1 MKAFFLRR
9 PVTAAL
15 LIWLADFGI
24 QLLGAALFK
33 VVAPQV
39 PDLIQRLALLLLLCA
54 GTAALVAGLGAWGG
68 VGYNSPSRWRNLHLL
83 WLPLL
88 LSFLPLIGGVQALDA
103 GTIAIFVVGYLAT
116 GFMEEMLFRGVIFS
130 YLRKRGIGRAVA
142 ISSISFGLLHIS
154 RLFIGS
160 APMTVAWQVR
170 FAMCFGVA
178 LCALR
183 LRTGTIWPL
192 ILLHALWDFVL
203 NSAHLP
209 PLLYPVV
216 HLVLLGYGRFLLR
229 RGVALAPADDG
240 DGEEPAEALQ
250 ATGLAAG

>member
-1 MKAFFLRR
+1 MKAFILRR

-15 LIWLADFGI
+15 LIWMVDFGV
-24 QLLGAALFK
+24 QLLGAVLFK
-33 VVAPQV
+33 AVAPQV

-54 GTAALVAGLGAWGG
+54 GTAALVAGLGAWGK

-116 GFMEEMLFRGVIFS
+116 GFMEETLFRGVILS
-130 YLRKRGIGRAVA
+130 YLRQGGIGRAVA

-154 RLFIGS
+154 RLFFGS
-160 APMTVAWQVR
+160 APMTVAWQVL

-178 LCALR
+178 FCALW

-203 NSAHLP
+203 NTAHLP
-209 PLLYPVV
+209 TMLYPVV
-216 HLVLLGYGRFLLR
+216 YLMLLGYGLFLLR
-229 RGVALAPADDG
+229 RGVALAPADG
-240 DGEEPAEALQ
+240 DTEAPAEALP